1 MVIGHNACRQAVGPA
16 RNVLRLGLL
25 QTYLGSTCTP
35 PTLRGSDMAA
45 GHTATARP
53 AGWGRLLGCGV
64 LLGLLGLLPAPPSVP
79 DTPVVLP
86 DRQDTVGASVQRGQ
100 RLLAQYQ
107 CGSCHVIPGVT
118 GADGQRGPTLAGF
131 ARRSYI
137 AGALPNDRARLV
149 RWIIDP
155 TALLPET
162 PMPAMGVT
170 PEDAAS
176 MAAFLLSLR

>member
-1 MVIGHNACRQAVGPA
+1 MRRASGFLLPLNAPPTRAVP
-16 RNVLRLGLL
+16 LGLL
-25 QTYLGSTCTP
+25 QTDLGSTCTAP

-45 GHTATARP
+45 GHTAAARP
-53 AGWGRLLGCGV
+53 AGWGRLLGCSV
-64 LLGLLGLLPAPPSVP
+64 LLGLLPAPPSVP
-79 DTPVVLP
+79 DTPVAVP
-86 DRQDTVGASVQRGQ
+86 DWQDAGGASVQRGQ

-107 CGSCHVIPGVT
+107 CGGCHVIPGVT